1 MRLPVKRKSTVT
13 LPAFAAMALSTA
25 LAAAAGSTAPAA
37 TSAAPASAAPKAP
50 SSSAGAGVVARVN
63 GAPILRRDFD
73 LAVQVEFRRRGPDA
87 RRHTDLQAV
96 RAAVLDTLV
105 DNELLYQKASQSKIT
120 VTDAEAQ
127 KEVQKL
133 KQSLGTADEAAAFM
147 KSAGL
152 SDKDLADQVR
162 RSLVVKRFAE
172 KEVTGQVTVTDA
184 QAKAWYDSHPDEVKR
199 PEAVHIS
206 QIVVQVPPG
215 ADAATRANARQKIEA
230 ILQELRSGKDFKE
243 MARLHSD
250 GPEAKHDGDSGWVWQ
265 GGGALPAVEH
275 AALQLKPGETTDVVE
290 SLRGFHIIKAIAR
303 RPAGPVPFEEMHDR
317 LVTRLQN
324 EAREARLRDYLA
336 GLHKNARIEKL
347 V

>member
-1 MRLPVKRKSTVT
+1 MRLPVKRKSTIA
-13 LPAFAAMALSTA
+13 LQALAALALSTA
-25 LAAAAGSTAPAA
+25 LAAAGTATSSPAPATPKPSSGSAGS
-37 TSAAPASAAPKAP
+37 
-50 SSSAGAGVVARVN
+50 GVVARVN

-73 LAVQVEFRRRGPDA
+73 LAVQVEFRRHGPDA

-105 DNELLYQKASQSKIT
+105 DNELLYQKASQAKVT
-120 VTDAEAQ
+120 VSDAETQ

-162 RSLVVKRFAE
+162 RSLIVKRFAE
-172 KEVTGQVTVTDA
+172 KEVTGVANVTDV

-215 ADAATRANARQKIEA
+215 ADATVRSNARQKIEA
-230 ILQELRSGKDFKE
+230 ILQELRSGKDFGE

-303 RPAGPVPFEEMHDR
+303 RPAGPVPYAEMHDR
-317 LVTRLQN
+317 IVTRLRS
-324 EAREARLRDYLA
+324 EAREARLKDYLA
-336 GLHKNARIEKL
+336 GLRKNARIEKL